1 MRVYK
6 PYWEWEDFNNGMWR
20 KVNKKEELIFLE
32 KAIIFTGDHLR
43 YGEAMKEVI
52 DKWTNT
58 MLNTLTNSS
67 VNKRAF
73 LGHCACSLAFNCP
86 EYITRMAWKE
96 LTNMQRELADEV
108 AQQHI
113 DNWTNEYTSNSTGLH
128 KNLGKQML
136 LQWGS

>member
-6 PYWEWEDFNNGMWR
+6 PYWEWEDFKNGMWR
-20 KVNKKEELIFLE
+20 RVNKKEESVFLE
-32 KAIIFTGDHLR
+32 KAIEFTGDHVR
-43 YGEAMKEVI
+43 YGNAMKVVI
-52 DKWTNT
+52 DKWKNT

-73 LGHCACSLAFNCP
+73 LGHCACSLEFNCP

-96 LTNMQRELADEV
+96 LTDKQRELADSI
-108 AQQHI
+108 AQKHI
-113 DNWTNEYTSNSTGLH
+113 DNWINEYTSNSTGLR

-136 LQWGS
+136 LQWDS